1 MSKPMPKITG
11 LIAKAAP
18 EAVEA
23 AQKLPKLS
31 GAIEG
36 LVLRAQEGAS
46 TGDDAEFQVRIVPL
60 SKLRRSP
67 YQNRR
72 LDETHVAELAEIIS
86 TDGLNQP
93 ITVRY
98 LEAEDLYEIIAGEH
112 RSEACKLLGHESVPV
127 FLKKTNDLGA
137 ARSLFFDNLHQK
149 SYADY
154 EVYKGFKLLKEM
166 DPSTSIRTLAKDT
179 GWSNGR
185 IQKIMSFEKLPPRAH
200 EILDGNP
207 AVLGGNAAIELARH
221 VEAGFGDMVVEAI
234 ELIRDEKLT
243 QLRAS
248 AWIESRSK
256 PRVRKPERVLTLP
269 NGKEFCALSRKGSV
283 LSLRVA
289 KDVSPSD
296 LEQRIFDFLQTH
308 VEGQGNPDAE

>member
-1 MSKPMPKITG
+1 MPKITG
-11 LIAKAAP
+11 LIAKAQP

-23 AQKLPKLS
+23 AKRLPKLS

-36 LVLRAQEGAS
+36 LVLRAQEGAAS
-46 TGDDAEFQVRIVPL
+46 DQDADFQVRVVPL

-98 LEAEDLYEIIAGEH
+98 LENDDLYEIIAGEH
-112 RSEACKLLGHESVPV
+112 RSEACKLLGYESVPV
-127 FLKKTNDLGA
+127 FLKKTDDLGA

-207 AVLGGNAAIELARH
+207 GVLAGNAALELARH
-221 VEAGFGDMVVEAI
+221 AEAGFGEMVVEAI
-234 ELIRDEKLT
+234 ELIRDERLT
-243 QLRAS
+243 QVRAS

-256 PRVRKPERVLTLP
+256 PRERKPERVLTLP
-269 NGKEFCALSRKGSV
+269 NGKEYCAISRKGSV
-283 LSLRVA
+283 LSLRLA
-289 KDVSPSD
+289 KDVSPAD
-296 LEQRIFDFLQTH
+296 IEQRIFEFLQAQ
-308 VEGQGNPDAE
+308 VEGPGSIDGE

>member
-11 LIAKAAP
+11 LVARAEP

-23 AQKLPKLS
+23 AKKLPKLS

-36 LVLRAQEGAS
+36 LMLRPENATDKDSGLPA
-46 TGDDAEFQVRIVPL
+46 RLIPL
-60 SKLRRSP
+60 DKLRRSP
-67 YQNRR
+67 YQNRNV
-72 LDETHVAELAEIIS
+72 DETHVADLAEIIS

-98 LEAEDLYEIIAGEH
+98 LANEDVYEIIAGEH
-112 RSEACKLLGHESVPV
+112 RSEACKLLGHEAIPA
-127 FLKKTNDLGA
+127 FIKETDELGA

-154 EVYKGFKLLKEM
+154 EVYKGFKLLKVM

-179 GWSNGR
+179 GWSTGR

-200 EILDGNP
+200 EILEGNP
-207 AVLGGNAAIELARH
+207 GVLAGNAAQELARH
-221 VEAGFGDMVVEAI
+221 AEAGFGDMVVEAI
-234 ELIRDEKLT
+234 ELIRDERLT
-243 QLRAS
+243 QVRAS

-256 PRVRKPERVLTLP
+256 PRERKPERVLTLQ
-269 NGKEFCALSRKGSV
+269 NGKEYCAISRKGSV
-283 LSLRVA
+283 LSLRLA
-289 KDVSPSD
+289 KNISADEI
-296 LEQRIFDFLQTH
+296 EQKIFDFLQSQ
-308 VEGQGNPDAE
+308 VDEPGSLDDE